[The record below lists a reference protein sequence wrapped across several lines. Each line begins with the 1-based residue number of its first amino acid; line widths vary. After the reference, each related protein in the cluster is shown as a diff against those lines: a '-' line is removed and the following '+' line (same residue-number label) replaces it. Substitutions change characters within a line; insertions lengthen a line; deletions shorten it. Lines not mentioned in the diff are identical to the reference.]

1 MIKYII
7 QEEKILPYAI
17 INKKNKNTYI
27 RFNSDYIEISKSK
40 HLTNAQVIKLIEKNF
55 DTYYNKYLIL
65 KNGTPDED
73 EIILEEQKLKLII
86 NKNTKF
92 SYEIIND
99 SLIVN
104 SNKKNILDIKKQIYQ
119 RHLESMIERIKPAYS
134 DVLTQHDINERLIKF
149 GLFKTKFGSYHRI
162 SDEIKLNI
170 VLAKANINY
179 LYYVIMHE
187 YAHTK
192 VFNHSS
198 NFYSL
203 LEKLM
208 PNYKYYDK
216 RLKKLS
222 IWI

>member
-7 QEEKILPYAI
+7 QEEKILPYVI

-55 DTYYNKYLIL
+55 DTYYDKYLIL
-65 KNGTPDED
+65 KNSTPDED

>member
-7 QEEKILPYAI
+7 QEEKILPYVI

>member
-7 QEEKILPYAI
+7 QEEKILPYVI

-55 DTYYNKYLIL
+55 DTYYDKYLIL
-65 KNGTPDED
+65 KNSTPDED

-104 SNKKNILDIKKQIYQ
+104 SNKNNILDIKKQIYQ